1 MKEASMIRF
10 EILNT
15 GNRDIAAELYRNMID
30 EYRERD
36 PRFGDYRT
44 DDKSI
49 ANLLAYSLDV
59 EDNLF
64 YLAFRHAEAIGFIDS
79 TRIRQDTGAESWYVK
94 SVFLIKPYRSFWYFD
109 MLLQKLESA
118 VAQKGVRTI
127 FSTAFL
133 DDSRANDLWNEA
145 GYVIEKDRRIKE
157 LEVAPKAGI
166 A

>member
-1 MKEASMIRF
+1 MIRF

-15 GNRDIAAELYRNMID
+15 CNQDIAAELYRRMID

-49 ANLLAYSLDV
+49 ANLLSYSLDV

-64 YLAFRHAEAIGFIDS
+64 YLAFMRAEAIGFIDS

-94 SVFLIKPYRSFWYFD
+94 SVYLSGPYRSFWYFD
-109 MLLQKLESA
+109 MLLQKLEGA
-118 VAQKGVRTI
+118 VCQKGIRTI
-127 FSTAFL
+127 FSTAL
-133 DDSRANDLWNEA
+133 IDDPRANDLWSEA
-145 GYVIEKDRRIKE
+145 GYVIEQGRRVKE
-157 LEVAPKAGI
+157 LEITPKAGI

>member
-1 MKEASMIRF
+1 MIRF

-15 GNRDIAAELYRNMID
+15 CNRDIAAELYRNMID

-36 PRFGDYRT
+36 PRFGDYKT

-64 YLAFRHAEAIGFIDS
+64 YLAFMHAEAIGFIDS
-79 TRIRQDTGAESWYVK
+79 TRIRQDTGEESWYVK
-94 SVFLIKPYRSFWYFD
+94 SVYLTEPYRSFWYFD

-118 VAQKGVRTI
+118 VGQKGIRTI
-127 FSTAFL
+127 FSTALL
-133 DDSRANDLWNEA
+133 DDPRANDLWNEA
-145 GYVIEKDRRIKE
+145 GYVIEKDRRVKD
-157 LEVAPKAGI
+157 LEITPKAGI